1 MVIPQP
7 GPIRHPH
14 PPLIVEVD
22 GEYACFTRPELKTE
36 RVSYLVMTPSAARGV
51 LEAIYWK
58 PEFDYVIT
66 EIEVLKPVRW
76 AGIRRNEVTSMLT
89 LDWVRA
95 AMTDPELRFDVE
107 ADRDQR
113 NTVFLGDVAYRI
125 RAQVRPRP
133 HAGNPEATYRE
144 QFRRRV
150 DKGACFS
157 QPFLGTRECSA
168 TFTKATTRTPVEL
181 TEDLG
186 MMLHSISYAAGGESY
201 QWFHARLKTGYFAFP
216 SMAPNSRPP
225 SRNRVGVPDAA
236 RPPGR
241 AGGPHGS
248 PPAALL
254 PVPHRTL
261 GGPYPS

>member
-1 MVIPQP
+1 METALKLSAY
-7 GPIRHPH
+7 PH
-14 PPLIVEVD
+14 PPLAVEVR
-22 GEYACFTRPELKTE
+22 GPYACFTRPELKTE
-36 RVSYLVMTPSAARGV
+36 RVSYPVMTPSAARGV

-66 EIEVLKPVRW
+66 AIEVLAPIRW
-76 AGIRRNEVTSMLT
+76 AGIRRNEVTSMVT

-95 AMTDPELRFDVE
+95 AMTDPELRYDVE
-107 ADRDQR
+107 TDRDQR
-113 NTVFLGDVAYRI
+113 NTVFLRDAAYRI

-168 TFTKATTRTPVEL
+168 TFTKDTGAIPEPV

-186 MMLHSISYAAGGESY
+186 MMLHSISYGSSGESY
-201 QWFHARLKTGYFAFP
+201 RWFHARLEDGI
-216 SMAPNSRPP
+216 M
-225 SRNRVGVPDAA
+225 RVPEHGMELAISGA
-236 RPPGR
+236 RDR
-241 AGGPHGS
+241 
-248 PPAALL
+248 
-254 PVPHRTL
+254 
-261 GGPYPS
+261 